1 MPQNRPTSR
10 SDTDVYTVSRLNREA
25 RQMLETGLARLWI
38 AGEISN
44 LAQPAS
50 GHLYFSLKDAQAQVR
65 CAMFRNSNRSLKF
78 RPENG
83 TQVLVQ
89 ARVSLYEARGEFQLI
104 ADQMEEAGEGLLRRK
119 FEELKAKLDAEG
131 LFSVDRKQLLPAIPA
146 TIGVVTSPTGAAIR
160 DILNI
165 LQRRYPAANIII
177 YPTRVQGNG
186 ANAEIVAAIN
196 SAVLRAECDVLIIAR
211 GGGSLED
218 LNSFNEENVARC
230 IVQCTIPTVSGVG
243 HEVDITIADL
253 VADVRAPTPSGAAEL
268 VTPDR
273 SEILRSLSNLQ
284 RRATLTLKQ
293 RTNNLASNLQQFD
306 TRLRRLHPG
315 AIMDQLRQ
323 EADELISRLVAVVNA
338 KIAAQTAQRS
348 LLTLRLRHAAPA
360 VRLERL
366 QKQISGNVQS
376 LSVEIRKIISG
387 LNTRTAVAAGS
398 LNAVSPLA
406 TLERGYAVVRDSSSG
421 QVSMDASALKPGD
434 SVDIQLARGRLDAT
448 VNKVKKS

>member
-1 MPQNRPTSR
+1 MPQNRSTSR

-165 LQRRYPAANIII
+165 LRRRYPAANIII

-243 HEVDITIADL
+243 HEVDITITDL
-253 VADVRAPTPSGAAEL
+253 VADGGFPPL
-268 VTPDR
+268 V
-273 SEILRSLSNLQ
+273 LQ
-284 RRATLTLKQ
+284 PLNFDQIYAQ
-293 RTNNLASNLQQFD
+293 R
-306 TRLRRLHPG
+306 
-315 AIMDQLRQ
+315 MQ
-323 EADELISRLVAVVNA
+323 EAQAQANGENIEVQGNA
-338 KIAAQTAQRS
+338 
-348 LLTLRLRHAAPA
+348 
-360 VRLERL
+360 
-366 QKQISGNVQS
+366 
-376 LSVEIRKIISG
+376 
-387 LNTRTAVAAGS
+387 
-398 LNAVSPLA
+398 
-406 TLERGYAVVRDSSSG
+406 
-421 QVSMDASALKPGD
+421 
-434 SVDIQLARGRLDAT
+434 
-448 VNKVKKS
+448 

>member
-165 LQRRYPAANIII
+165 LRRRYPAANIII

-186 ANAEIVAAIN
+186 ANDEIVAAIN

-211 GGGSLED
+211 GGGSFED

-293 RTNNLASNLQQFD
+293 RTNNLASKLQQFD

-338 KIAAQTAQRS
+338 KIAVQTAQRS

-376 LSVEIRKIISG
+376 LTVEIRKIISG

-398 LNAVSPLA
+398 LNTVSPLA

>member
-165 LQRRYPAANIII
+165 LRRRYPAANIII

-186 ANAEIVAAIN
+186 ANDEIVAAIN

-211 GGGSLED
+211 GGGSFED

-366 QKQISGNVQS
+366 QKHISGNVQS
-376 LSVEIRKIISG
+376 LTVEIRKIISG

>member
-165 LQRRYPAANIII
+165 LRRRYPAANIII

-186 ANAEIVAAIN
+186 ANDEIVAAIN

-211 GGGSLED
+211 GGGSFED

-376 LSVEIRKIISG
+376 LTVEIRKIISG

-398 LNAVSPLA
+398 LNTVSPLA
-406 TLERGYAVVRDSSSG
+406 TLERGYAIVRDSSSG